1 MTPNSD
7 GAGARRRGG
16 GCGTGDSAGSCGR
29 LRRKRRWEARYQVSN
44 VTTLNPDMNHEIL
57 GGEKKDP
64 YSG

>member
-29 LRRKRRWEARYQVSN
+29 LRRKK
-44 VTTLNPDMNHEIL
+44 TL
-57 GGEKKDP
+57 GGSVPSEQRYNVKP
-64 YSG
+64 